1 MKKRVLIL
9 GMCVPVLLGLAF
21 VLRAYNA
28 YTPAPPVEALRSLP
42 YATWVPAENTL
53 DKKGV
58 TRYDRERAF
67 NGINI
72 YNPRHLPEAWLMDMS
87 GRILHKWSKKT
98 DGVNQWYHT
107 KLFPNGDL
115 LVLIKDEML
124 FRLDWDSNI
133 KWMRR
138 MRFHHDVGIA
148 ANGDIYALTRRDKL
162 ILHKWLPLPILND
175 YITVLSPEGKIKEHI
190 PLHGMLKD
198 NIRPVR
204 VYKIY
209 RDFTKPRVVMEM
221 IKRKIK
227 KGFFFS
233 FCDLAY
239 VLHTNTVSP
248 AGRDIEGVCGEGD
261 LLICPRD
268 LHMIGIVDIG
278 RKELIWEYKKMGLEG
293 PHDPTFLDNGNILIF
308 DNGTRRK
315 YSRLLEI
322 DPRTKETV
330 WEYTAD
336 PPEDFFTETRG
347 GAQRLPNGNTLVT
360 ETHGGRVFEITAA
373 GEVVWE
379 YYIPIL
385 DFYNMRAV
393 TCRMFRIT
401 DPGNYPCLKRLE
413 RSAHEEK
420 NIPF

>member
-1 MKKRVLIL
+1 MKKKIFLFSILPIALIVFIYTL
-9 GMCVPVLLGLAF
+9 NAF
-21 VLRAYNA
+21 RPRLD
-28 YTPAPPVEALRSLP
+28 PPRKEALRSLP
-42 YATWVPAENTL
+42 YATWVPAEDTL

-72 YNPRHLPEAWLMDMS
+72 YNPRHLSEAYLMDMS

-98 DGVNQWYHT
+98 DGVNQWYHVR
-107 KLFPNGDL
+107 LCPNGDL
-115 LVLIKDEML
+115 LVLIQDERL
-124 FRLDWDSNI
+124 FRLDWNSRI
-133 KWMRR
+133 KWMRK
-138 MRFHHDVGIA
+138 MRFHHDMDIA
-148 ANGDIYALTRRDKL
+148 ANGDIYALTRRDRL
-162 ILHKWLPLPILND
+162 ILHKWRPLPILND
-175 YITVLSPEGKIKEHI
+175 YITVLSPEGEIKEHI

-198 NIRPVR
+198 NILPRRVR
-204 VYKIY
+204 EVYK
-209 RDFTKPRVVMEM
+209 DFTRPRAVMGM
-221 IKRKIK
+221 IKKKIK
-227 KGFFFS
+227 SGFFFS
-233 FCDLAY
+233 YYSFAN
-239 VLHTNTVSP
+239 VFHSNTVSP
-248 AGRDIEGVCGEGD
+248 VRRDMEGVCDKGD
-261 LLICPRD
+261 VLICSRG
-268 LHMIGIVDIG
+268 LHMIGIIDPG
-278 RKELIWEYKKMGLEG
+278 QRELVWEYKKMGLER
-293 PHDPTFLDNGNILIF
+293 PHSPTFLDNGNILIF

-336 PPEDFFTETRG
+336 PPGDFFTETRG

-360 ETHGGRVFEITAA
+360 ETDRGRIFEITAT

-379 YYIPIL
+379 YYIPML
-385 DFYNMRAV
+385 NFQDKRAI
-393 TCRMFRIT
+393 TYRMFRIT